1 MDMNELTRHVDNTIL
16 KAFKDGVADG
26 LLHGERDDK
35 QGSHYYKQGYDY
47 GLTLYNALSK
57 YLEDNNIRVSRNNE
71 LEENRE

>member
-1 MDMNELTRHVDNTIL
+1 MDMNEFSRQLEHNVL

-26 LLHGERDDK
+26 LLHGERDER

-57 YLEDNNIRVSRNNE
+57 YLEDINIRVSRNNE
-71 LEENRE
+71 LEEIK

>member
-26 LLHGERDDK
+26 LIHGERDGN
-35 QGSHYYKQGYDY
+35 QSHHYYNQGYDY

-57 YLEDNNIRVSRNNE
+57 YIEDNNMIDSFFKYKSK
-71 LEENRE
+71 

>member
-26 LLHGERDDK
+26 LIHGERDGN
-35 QGSHYYKQGYDY
+35 QSHHYYKQGYDY

-57 YLEDNNIRVSRNNE
+57 YIEDNNMIDSFFKYKSK
-71 LEENRE
+71 

>member
-1 MDMNELTRHVDNTIL
+1 MDMNELSRQVNHNVL

-47 GLTLYNALSK
+47 GIYLYG
-57 YLEDNNIRVSRNNE
+57 E
-71 LEENRE
+71 LKIEENSE